1 MWLVT
6 LVCNHDYMHN
16 LTSPLRIS
24 IYVVVAVGLGLAA
37 WLAFVLFDEGKPAL
51 QGKDEL
57 IGSLTPGR
65 IMYIRWEQ
73 FQEPRITFCGPD
85 HPERRIGESWWE
97 VGADGLFS
105 GVSVVRGPD
114 GQLLTYMEITSGEV
128 EYTDVATGHRM
139 YYGSPSPSAEGHAG
153 WIESIWDRPASIE
166 EDGYLFKR
174 RSELNGHAS
183 LVYEEMWVDER
194 DGGEKIRG
202 MEFVEEQPLL
212 FRSSSYEVG
221 EGGQRTLVSEHR
233 FVEYRVL
240 PEGSIV
246 PTIEV
251 PPPTHPADPEECP
264 DMDMRPTP

>member
-1 MWLVT
+1 
-6 LVCNHDYMHN
+6 
-16 LTSPLRIS
+16 
-24 IYVVVAVGLGLAA
+24 
-37 WLAFVLFDEGKPAL
+37 
-51 QGKDEL
+51 
-57 IGSLTPGR
+57 
-65 IMYIRWEQ
+65 MYIKWEE
-73 FQEPRITFCGPD
+73 FQDPRITFCGPD

-97 VGADGLFS
+97 VGVDGLFS

-139 YYGSPSPSAEGHAG
+139 YYGSPSPFAEGHAG

-166 EDGYLFKR
+166 EDGYLFKG

-240 PEGSIV
+240 PEGLSCQLSKSL
-246 PTIEV
+246 
-251 PPPTHPADPEECP
+251 H
-264 DMDMRPTP
+264 RPTRRILRSALIWTCGRLPEAAYGFDVLGCCLGPERMELELK